1 MSASG
6 GRVLVVGLG
15 NPGPSYATTRHN
27 AGFMVVDLLAARLG
41 AKFKAHR
48 GRADVIEG
56 SLPGPG
62 GASVP
67 VVLAKPKCYMNE
79 SGGPVA
85 SLRGFFK
92 LAVPQIM
99 IVHDELDLPFGTLRL
114 KQGGGPGGHNGVRS
128 VSTSLGSPDYLRV
141 RLGIGRP
148 PGRQD
153 PAAFVLKP
161 FSAAEARELPLFVDR
176 AADAVEA
183 IIAEGLERAQN
194 RFHTELG

>member
-15 NPGPSYATTRHN
+15 NPGPTYAATRHN